1 MVLRVAQVRG
11 NLRHS
16 REDLRFFEELPPG
29 APFDA
34 RAPRAAPFRSVSYTA
49 SNHNPLTEPSVPL
62 WDVSSEA
69 IRTLEM
75 LNSPQTKS
83 DGEEPKTPAGELRAF
98 VATTF
103 GGRSWVVDL
112 LPNYELVVGSDPEAD
127 VRIDVADVVPK
138 HATLYWKDGEITL
151 REYGA
156 EDGVHLNGQ
165 RITESTRV
173 LPGDEI
179 DIGPAT
185 LIVNVTVAPNIK
197 GRRSLTHQE
206 FAERVAEEVSRA
218 ARGGRPT
225 SLVMLKSKSG
235 DGSRLA
241 DAALSTFRA
250 GDIVGTYAHDE
261 IEFLLPDTPAKIAR
275 AVVER
280 LLETSAAEGAHV
292 GLAVFPED
300 GDDAEELVRAA
311 RDALANSI
319 QTGETISRRGAPEPK
334 GPVEPAAHTES
345 TRLLLQQLQEI
356 AQQDQ
361 PVLLIGEPNTGKR
374 SYARFIHEKGPR
386 ASGPYVVIQCAGL
399 VDQESITRAFGEE
412 NGSVA
417 DSLAETAKGG
427 TLVLDDVGDLPLPGQ
442 RRLLHLFAEGSEDYG
457 LVTTT
462 HRDLTTLSQAGVFLR
477 ELYEKISVRRIAVPA
492 LRMRI
497 ESIVPLAQNFAEQFK
512 PDKPVKLSS
521 GAIEKMRSY
530 AWPGNVL
537 ELRNAME
544 RALALADGGEILA
557 EHLPG
562 DLTDTGEGRLRDH
575 VGSVERD
582 AIIKAL
588 ADNNYNQTHA
598 ARLLG
603 ISRRALI
610 YKMEKYGLKPPPAG
624 AANAAKKSPTTPT
637 TPSS

>member
-1 MVLRVAQVRG
+1 M
-11 NLRHS
+11 
-16 REDLRFFEELPPG
+16 
-29 APFDA
+29 
-34 RAPRAAPFRSVSYTA
+34 
-49 SNHNPLTEPSVPL
+49 
-62 WDVSSEA
+62 
-69 IRTLEM
+69 
-75 LNSPQTKS
+75 
-83 DGEEPKTPAGELRAF
+83 
-98 VATTF
+98 F

-112 LPNYELVVGSDPEAD
+112 LPNYELQIGSDSEAD
-127 VRIDVADVVPK
+127 IRIDVEDVVPK
-138 HATLYWKDGEITL
+138 HATLCWTGEDIVL
-151 REYGA
+151 KEFGA
-156 EDGVHLNGQ
+156 EDGVHLNGE
-165 RITESTRV
+165 RITDSV
-173 LPGDEI
+173 KIKPGDEI

-185 LIVNVTVAPNIK
+185 LIVNVTVAPVNK

-206 FAERVAEEVSRA
+206 FAERLAEELSRA
-218 ARGGRPT
+218 ARGGRIT
-225 SLVMLKSKSG
+225 CLMMLKSKSG

-261 IEFLLPDTPAKIAR
+261 IEFLLPDTPPKVAR

-280 LLETSAAEGAHV
+280 LLELSATEGAHV
-292 GLAVFPED
+292 GLAVAPGD
-300 GDDAEELVRAA
+300 GDDADVLVRAA

-319 QTGETISRRGAPEPK
+319 QTGVTISRTGVAEQQTDPS
-334 GPVEPAAHTES
+334 AHTET
-345 TRLLLQQLQEI
+345 TRLLLQDLQEA
-356 AQQDQ
+356 AQKDE

-374 SYARFIHEKGPR
+374 TYARLIHEKGPR
-386 ASGPYVVIQCAGL
+386 HAGPYVVIQCAGL
-399 VDQESITRAFGEE
+399 VDQESVTKAFGEDS
-412 NGSVA
+412 GDVSKSV
-417 DSLAETAKGG
+417 AETATGG
-427 TLVLDDVGDLPLPGQ
+427 TLVLDDIGDLPLPGQ
-442 RRLLHLFAEGSEDYG
+442 RRLLRLFAQGSEDYG
-457 LVTTT
+457 IVATT
-462 HRDLTTLSQAGVFLR
+462 HRDLPPLCQVGAFSR
-477 ELYEKISVRRIAVPA
+477 ELYDKVSVRRILVPA
-492 LRMRI
+492 LRMRQ

-512 PDKPVKLSS
+512 PDKPIKLSA

-624 AANAAKKSPTTPT
+624 GGGTPPKSEKK
-637 TPSS
+637 

>member
-1 MVLRVAQVRG
+1 
-11 NLRHS
+11 
-16 REDLRFFEELPPG
+16 
-29 APFDA
+29 
-34 RAPRAAPFRSVSYTA
+34 
-49 SNHNPLTEPSVPL
+49 
-62 WDVSSEA
+62 
-69 IRTLEM
+69 M
-75 LNSPQTKS
+75 LNSPQSKA
-83 DGEEPKTPAGELRAF
+83 DGEERRTPAGELRAF
-98 VATTF
+98 VATML

-112 LPNYELVVGSDPEAD
+112 LPNYELVIGSDSEAD
-127 VRIDVADVVPK
+127 IRIDVTDVVPK
-138 HATLYWKDGEITL
+138 HATLCWKGDEIVL
-151 REYGA
+151 NEFGA
-156 EDGVHLNGQ
+156 EDGVHLNGE
-165 RITESTRV
+165 RITNSARV
-173 LPGDEI
+173 KPGDEI

-185 LIVNVTVAPNIK
+185 LVVNMTVAPVSK

-206 FAERVAEEVSRA
+206 FAERLAEELSRA
-218 ARGGRPT
+218 SRGGRT
-225 SLVMLKSKSG
+225 TCLVMLKSKSG

-261 IEFLLPDTPAKIAR
+261 IEFLLPDTPPKVAR

-292 GLAVFPED
+292 GMAVAPLD
-300 GDDAEELVRAA
+300 GENAEVLVRGA

-319 QTGETISRRGAPEPK
+319 QTGVTISRTGMAEP
-334 GPVEPAAHTES
+334 GNPTSEPATHTET
-345 TRLLLQQLQEI
+345 TRLLMKDLSEA
-356 AQQDQ
+356 AQRDE

-374 SYARFIHEKGPR
+374 TYARLIHEKGPR
-386 ASGPYVVIQCAGL
+386 ASGPYVMIQCAGL
-399 VDQESITRAFGEE
+399 VDQESITKAFGEE
-412 NGSVA
+412 NGDLSKCT
-417 DSLAETAKGG
+417 AETANGG
-427 TLVLDDVGDLPLPGQ
+427 TLVLDDIGDLPLPGQ
-442 RRLLHLFAEGSEDYG
+442 RRLLRLFAQGSENYG
-457 LVTTT
+457 LVCTT
-462 HRDLTTLSQAGVFLR
+462 HRDLPALSQVGAFSR
-477 ELYEKISVRRIAVPA
+477 ELYDKISARRINVPA
-492 LRMRI
+492 LRMRT

-512 PDKPVKLSS
+512 PDKPFKLSA

-624 AANAAKKSPTTPT
+624 GGAAAKKQ
-637 TPSS
+637 

>member
-1 MVLRVAQVRG
+1 
-11 NLRHS
+11 
-16 REDLRFFEELPPG
+16 
-29 APFDA
+29 
-34 RAPRAAPFRSVSYTA
+34 
-49 SNHNPLTEPSVPL
+49 
-62 WDVSSEA
+62 
-69 IRTLEM
+69 M
-75 LNSPQTKS
+75 LNSPQSK
-83 DGEEPKTPAGELRAF
+83 GEGEGATALPAGELRAF
-98 VATTF
+98 VATML

-112 LPNYELVVGSDPEAD
+112 LPNYELVVGSDSEAD
-127 VRIDVADVVPK
+127 IRIDVPDVVAK
-138 HATLYWKDGEITL
+138 HATLRWTGDAITL
-151 REYGA
+151 TEFGA
-156 EDGVHLNGQ
+156 EDGVHLNGE
-165 RITESTRV
+165 RITNNAKV
-173 LPGDEI
+173 NPGDEI

-185 LIVNVTVAPNIK
+185 LVVNITVAPVNK

-206 FAERVAEEVSRA
+206 FAERLGEELSRA
-218 ARGGRPT
+218 GRGGRT
-225 SLVMLKSKSG
+225 TCLVMLKSKSG

-261 IEFLLPDTPAKIAR
+261 IEFLLPDTPPKVAR

-292 GLAVFPED
+292 GLAVAPGD
-300 GDDAEELVRAA
+300 GDDADVLQRAA

-319 QTGETISRRGAPEPK
+319 QTGTTISRTGVAADL
-334 GPVEPAAHTES
+334 GMTEPAAHTET
-345 TRLLLQQLQEI
+345 TRLLIKEI
-356 AQQDQ
+356 TEAAQRDE

-374 SYARFIHEKGPR
+374 TYARLIHEKGPR
-386 ASGPYVVIQCAGL
+386 SGGPCVVIQCAGL
-399 VDQESITRAFGEE
+399 VDNEALTKAFGD
-412 NGSVA
+412 
-417 DSLAETAKGG
+417 DSGNVSECLAESARGG
-427 TLVLDDVGDLPLPGQ
+427 TLVLDDIGDLPLQGQ
-442 RRLLHLFAEGSEDYG
+442 RRLLRLFAQGSEDYG
-457 LVTTT
+457 IVATT
-462 HRDLTTLSQAGVFLR
+462 HRDLPALAQVGAFSR
-477 ELYEKISVRRIAVPA
+477 ELYEKLSARRIEVPA
-492 LRMRI
+492 LRMRT
-497 ESIVPLAQNFAEQFK
+497 ESIVPLAQDFAEQFK
-512 PDKPVKLSS
+512 PDKPIKLSA

-624 AANAAKKSPTTPT
+624 ANTVKK
-637 TPSS
+637 

>member
-1 MVLRVAQVRG
+1 
-11 NLRHS
+11 
-16 REDLRFFEELPPG
+16 
-29 APFDA
+29 
-34 RAPRAAPFRSVSYTA
+34 
-49 SNHNPLTEPSVPL
+49 
-62 WDVSSEA
+62 
-69 IRTLEM
+69 M
-75 LNSPQTKS
+75 L
-83 DGEEPKTPAGELRAF
+83 
-98 VATTF
+98 

-112 LPNYELVVGSDPEAD
+112 LPNYELVIGSDPEAD
-127 VRIDVADVVPK
+127 IRIDVTDVVPK
-138 HATLYWKDGEITL
+138 HATLCWNGDEIVL

-156 EDGVHLNGQ
+156 EDGVHLNGE
-165 RITESTRV
+165 RITDRV
-173 LPGDEI
+173 NAKPGDEI

-185 LIVNVTVAPNIK
+185 MVVNITVAPVHK

-206 FAERVAEEVSRA
+206 FAERLNEELSRA
-218 ARGGRPT
+218 ARGGRT
-225 SLVMLKSKSG
+225 TCLVMLKSKSG

-261 IEFLLPDTPAKIAR
+261 IEFLLPDTPPKVAR

-280 LLETSAAEGAHV
+280 LLEISAAEGAHV
-292 GLAVFPED
+292 GLAVSPVD
-300 GDDAEELVRAA
+300 SDHAEVLVRAA

-319 QTGETISRRGAPEPK
+319 QTGVTISRAGVAEQAGAGEHSP
-334 GPVEPAAHTES
+334 HTET
-345 TRLLLQQLQEI
+345 TRLLLKELSEA
-356 AQQDQ
+356 AQKDE

-374 SYARFIHEKGPR
+374 VYARLIHEKGPR
-386 ASGPYVVIQCAGL
+386 AAGPYVTIQCAGL
-399 VDQESITRAFGEE
+399 VDQESITKAFGEE
-412 NGSVA
+412 GGDLSKCT
-417 DSLAETAKGG
+417 AETANGG
-427 TLVLDDVGDLPLPGQ
+427 TLVLDDIGDLPMPGQ
-442 RRLLHLFAEGSEDYG
+442 RRLLRLFAQGSENYG
-457 LVTTT
+457 VVATT
-462 HRDLTTLSQAGVFLR
+462 HRDLPALSQIGAFVR
-477 ELYEKISVRRIAVPA
+477 ELHEKFSVRRISVPS
-492 LRMRI
+492 LRMRQ

-512 PDKPVKLSS
+512 PDKPFKLSA

-624 AANAAKKSPTTPT
+624 GGANAAKKPQ
-637 TPSS
+637 

>member
-1 MVLRVAQVRG
+1 
-11 NLRHS
+11 
-16 REDLRFFEELPPG
+16 
-29 APFDA
+29 
-34 RAPRAAPFRSVSYTA
+34 
-49 SNHNPLTEPSVPL
+49 
-62 WDVSSEA
+62 
-69 IRTLEM
+69 M
-75 LNSPQTKS
+75 L
-83 DGEEPKTPAGELRAF
+83 
-98 VATTF
+98 

-127 VRIDVADVVPK
+127 VRIDVSDVVPK
-138 HATLYWKDGEITL
+138 HATLTWNGDEIVL
-151 REYGA
+151 REFGA
-156 EDGVHLNGQ
+156 EDGVHLNGE
-165 RITESTRV
+165 RIRESVRV
-173 LPGDEI
+173 KPGDEI

-185 LIVNVTVAPNIK
+185 LVVNITVAPVNK
-197 GRRSLTHQE
+197 GRRSLTHHE
-206 FAERVAEEVSRA
+206 FIERLGEELSRA
-218 ARGGRPT
+218 ARGGRT
-225 SLVMLKSKSG
+225 TCLVMLKSKSG

-261 IEFLLPDTPAKIAR
+261 IEFLLPDTPPKVAR

-292 GLAVFPED
+292 GLAVAPVD
-300 GDDAEELVRAA
+300 GENGEVLVRAA
-311 RDALANSI
+311 RDALATSI
-319 QTGETISRRGAPEPK
+319 QTGVTISRTGMAEP
-334 GPVEPAAHTES
+334 GPLAEQSAHTET
-345 TRLLLQQLQEI
+345 TRLLLKDLQEA
-356 AQQDQ
+356 AQKDE

-374 SYARFIHEKGPR
+374 SYARLIHEKGPR
-386 ASGPYVVIQCAGL
+386 ASGPYVTIQCAGL
-399 VDQESITRAFGEE
+399 VDQESITKAFGEE
-412 NGSVA
+412 GGDVSKCT
-417 DSLAETAKGG
+417 AETARGG
-427 TLVLDDVGDLPLPGQ
+427 TLVLDDIGDLPLPGQ
-442 RRLLHLFAEGSEDYG
+442 RRLLRLFAQGSEDYG

-462 HRDLTTLSQAGVFLR
+462 HRDLPALAQVGAFSR
-477 ELYEKISVRRIAVPA
+477 ELYDKISVRRINVPA
-492 LRMRI
+492 LRMRT

-512 PDKPVKLSS
+512 PDKPFKLSA
-521 GAIEKMRSY
+521 GAIEKMRAY

-624 AANAAKKSPTTPT
+624 GGANAVKKP
-637 TPSS
+637 

>member
-1 MVLRVAQVRG
+1 
-11 NLRHS
+11 
-16 REDLRFFEELPPG
+16 
-29 APFDA
+29 
-34 RAPRAAPFRSVSYTA
+34 
-49 SNHNPLTEPSVPL
+49 
-62 WDVSSEA
+62 
-69 IRTLEM
+69 M
-75 LNSPQTKS
+75 LNSSQSKG
-83 DGEEPKTPAGELRAF
+83 DGEQKTPAGELRAF
-98 VATTF
+98 VATMF

-112 LPNYELVVGSDPEAD
+112 LPNYELVIGSDQEAD
-127 VRIDVADVVPK
+127 IRVDVPEVVPK
-138 HATLYWKDGEITL
+138 HATLCWNGDKIEL

-165 RITESTRV
+165 RINGSV
-173 LPGDEI
+173 QVQPGDEL

-185 LIVNVTVAPNIK
+185 LVVNITVAPISK
-197 GRRSLTHQE
+197 GRRSLTHHE
-206 FAERVAEEVSRA
+206 FAERLAEELSRA
-218 ARGGRPT
+218 ARGGRT
-225 SLVMLKSKSG
+225 TCLVMLKSKSG

-261 IEFLLPDTPAKIAR
+261 IEFLLPDTPPKVAK
-275 AVVER
+275 AVAER
-280 LLETSAAEGAHV
+280 LLETAAADGAHV
-292 GLAVFPED
+292 GLAVAPGD
-300 GDDAEELVRAA
+300 GDDADVLVRAA

-319 QTGETISRRGAPEPK
+319 RTGVTISRTGVAEPNAT
-334 GPVEPAAHTES
+334 EPSAHTET
-345 TRLLLQQLQEI
+345 TRMLLQTLSDA
-356 AQQDQ
+356 AQQDD

-374 SYARFIHEKGPR
+374 TYARLIHEKGPR
-386 ASGPYVVIQCAGL
+386 ATGPYVVIQCAGL
-399 VDQESITRAFGEE
+399 VDQESITKAFGDE
-412 NGSVA
+412 NGDVSK
-417 DSLAETAKGG
+417 SLAETASGG

-442 RRLLHLFAEGSEDYG
+442 RRLVRLFAQGSENYG
-457 LVTTT
+457 LVSTT
-462 HRDLTTLSQAGVFLR
+462 HRDLTALSQVGAFMR
-477 ELYEKISVRRIAVPA
+477 ELLDKISTRRIQVPA
-492 LRMRI
+492 LRMRQ

-512 PDKPVKLSS
+512 PDKPIKLSA

-624 AANAAKKSPTTPT
+624 SGTTT
-637 TPSS
+637 LKQ

>member
-1 MVLRVAQVRG
+1 
-11 NLRHS
+11 
-16 REDLRFFEELPPG
+16 
-29 APFDA
+29 
-34 RAPRAAPFRSVSYTA
+34 
-49 SNHNPLTEPSVPL
+49 
-62 WDVSSEA
+62 
-69 IRTLEM
+69 M
-75 LNSPQTKS
+75 LNSPQSKG
-83 DGEEPKTPAGELRAF
+83 DGEQRRAPAGELRAF
-98 VATTF
+98 VATML

-112 LPNYELVVGSDPEAD
+112 LPNYELQIGSDPEAD
-127 VRIDVADVVPK
+127 IRVDVEDVVPK
-138 HATLYWKDGEITL
+138 HATLCWNGEDIVL
-151 REYGA
+151 KEFGA
-156 EDGVHLNGQ
+156 EDGVHLNGE
-165 RITESTRV
+165 RITDSV
-173 LPGDEI
+173 KVKPGDEI

-185 LIVNVTVAPNIK
+185 MIVNMTVAPVHK

-206 FAERVAEEVSRA
+206 FAERLGEELSRA
-218 ARGGRPT
+218 ARGGRT
-225 SLVMLKSKSG
+225 TCLVMLKSKSG

-261 IEFLLPDTPAKIAR
+261 IEFLLPDTPPKVAR

-280 LLETSAAEGAHV
+280 LLEISAAEGAHV
-292 GLAVFPED
+292 GLSVAPGD
-300 GDDAEELVRAA
+300 GDDGDVLVRAA
-311 RDALANSI
+311 RDALAASI
-319 QTGETISRRGAPEPK
+319 QTGVTIVRTGVAEQATEPS
-334 GPVEPAAHTES
+334 AHTET
-345 TRLLLQQLQEI
+345 TRLLLKDLEDA
-356 AQQDQ
+356 AQKDE

-374 SYARFIHEKGPR
+374 TYARLIHEKGPR
-386 ASGPYVVIQCAGL
+386 ATGPYVVIQCAGL
-399 VDQESITRAFGEE
+399 VDQESVTKAFGED
-412 NGSVA
+412 GGDVSKSV
-417 DSLAETAKGG
+417 AETATGG
-427 TLVLDDVGDLPLPGQ
+427 TLVLDDIGDLPLTGQ
-442 RRLLHLFAEGSEDYG
+442 RRLLRLFAAGSEDYG
-457 LVTTT
+457 IVATT
-462 HRDLTTLSQAGVFLR
+462 HRDLPALCQVGAFSR
-477 ELYEKISVRRIAVPA
+477 ELYDKISVRRIAVPA
-492 LRMRI
+492 LRMRQ

-512 PDKPVKLSS
+512 PDKPIKLSA

-624 AANAAKKSPTTPT
+624 GGTPKK
-637 TPSS
+637 

>member
-1 MVLRVAQVRG
+1 M
-11 NLRHS
+11 N
-16 REDLRFFEELPPG
+16 
-29 APFDA
+29 
-34 RAPRAAPFRSVSYTA
+34 
-49 SNHNPLTEPSVPL
+49 
-62 WDVSSEA
+62 SSQ
-69 IRTLEM
+69 
-75 LNSPQTKS
+75 SKS
-83 DGEEPKTPAGELRAF
+83 DGERKMPVGELRAF
-98 VATTF
+98 VATML
-103 GGRSWVVDL
+103 GGRGWVVDL
-112 LPNYELVVGSDPEAD
+112 LPNYELVIGSDAEAD
-127 VRIDVADVVPK
+127 VRIDVTDVVPK
-138 HATLYWKDGEITL
+138 HATLRWTGDEIVLT
-151 REYGA
+151 EFGA
-156 EDGVHLNGQ
+156 EDGVHLNGS
-165 RITESTRV
+165 RITDHVKVT
-173 LPGDEI
+173 PGDEI

-185 LIVNVTVAPNIK
+185 LVVNITVAPVNK

-206 FAERVAEEVSRA
+206 FSERLNEELSRA
-218 ARGGRPT
+218 GRGGRT
-225 SLVMLKSKSG
+225 TCLVMLKSKSG

-261 IEFLLPDTPAKIAR
+261 IEFLLPDTPPKVAR

-292 GLAVFPED
+292 GMAVAPGD
-300 GDDAEELVRAA
+300 GDDAEVLVRAA

-319 QTGETISRRGAPEPK
+319 QTGVTISRTGVAESAPT
-334 GPVEPAAHTES
+334 EPAAHTDS
-345 TRLLLQQLQEI
+345 TRLLLKELTDA
-356 AQQDQ
+356 AQNDE

-374 SYARFIHEKGPR
+374 TYARLIHEKGPH
-386 ASGPYVVIQCAGL
+386 AAGPYVVIQCAGL
-399 VDQESITRAFGEE
+399 VDQESVTKNFGEE
-412 NGSVA
+412 NGDVSKCI
-417 DSLAETAKGG
+417 AETARGG
-427 TLVLDDVGDLPLPGQ
+427 TLVLDDIGDLPLPGQ
-442 RRLLHLFAEGSEDYG
+442 RRLLRLFAQGSEDYG
-457 LVTTT
+457 IVATT
-462 HRDLTTLSQAGVFLR
+462 HRDLTALSQIGAFMRDLFD
-477 ELYEKISVRRIAVPA
+477 KISVRRINVPA
-492 LRMRI
+492 LRMRT

-512 PDKPVKLSS
+512 PDKPIKLSA
-521 GAIEKMRSY
+521 GAIEKMRAY

-624 AANAAKKSPTTPT
+624 TSPTVKK
-637 TPSS
+637 

>member
-1 MVLRVAQVRG
+1 
-11 NLRHS
+11 
-16 REDLRFFEELPPG
+16 
-29 APFDA
+29 
-34 RAPRAAPFRSVSYTA
+34 
-49 SNHNPLTEPSVPL
+49 
-62 WDVSSEA
+62 
-69 IRTLEM
+69 M
-75 LNSPQTKS
+75 LNSSQSKG
-83 DGEEPKTPAGELRAF
+83 DGEQSKPAGELRAF
-98 VATTF
+98 VATMF

-112 LPNYELVVGSDPEAD
+112 LPNYELVIGSDHEAD
-127 VRIDVADVVPK
+127 IRVDVPDVVPR
-138 HATLYWKDGEITL
+138 HATLCWNGEQIEL
-151 REYGA
+151 REFGA
-156 EDGVHLNGQ
+156 EDGVHLNGD
-165 RITESTRV
+165 RINGAIQV
-173 LPGDEI
+173 KPGDEI

-185 LIVNVTVAPNIK
+185 LVVNITVAPVSK

-206 FAERVAEEVSRA
+206 FAERLNEELSRA
-218 ARGGRPT
+218 ARGGRT
-225 SLVMLKSKSG
+225 TCLVMLKSKSG

-261 IEFLLPDTPAKIAR
+261 IEFLLPDTPPKVTK

-280 LLETSAAEGAHV
+280 LLETAAAEGAHV
-292 GLAVFPED
+292 GLAVAPGD
-300 GDDAEELVRAA
+300 GDDADVLVRAA

-319 QTGETISRRGAPEPK
+319 RTGVTISRTGVAEPN
-334 GPVEPAAHTES
+334 PTEPSAHTET
-345 TRLLLQQLQEI
+345 TRALLATLNDA
-356 AQQDQ
+356 AQRDE

-374 SYARFIHEKGPR
+374 TYARLIHEKGPR
-386 ASGPYVVIQCAGL
+386 AAGPYVVIQCAGL
-399 VDQESITRAFGEE
+399 VDQESITKAFGDD
-412 NGSVA
+412 NGNVSK
-417 DSLAETAKGG
+417 SQAETASGG
-427 TLVLDDVGDLPLPGQ
+427 TLVLDDIGDLPLPGQ
-442 RRLLHLFAEGSEDYG
+442 RRLLRLFAQGSENYG
-457 LVTTT
+457 IVSTT
-462 HRDLTTLSQAGVFLR
+462 HRDLTALSQVGAFMR
-477 ELYEKISVRRIAVPA
+477 ELFDKISARRIQVPA
-492 LRMRI
+492 LRMRQ

-512 PDKPVKLSS
+512 PDKPIKLSA

-624 AANAAKKSPTTPT
+624 SSAATPT
-637 TPSS
+637 VKE